1 MPDYYLVNPVIVG
14 SLNTKF
20 SGKNNLEAANK
31 AYSALSE
38 NFNNNIPEFYFT
50 LQEVSSNKTKI
61 GGGKVSDYKH
71 FLVKETKKKNEVSY
85 RLVEYNVKNNSEEL
99 KNFRTEIKKLDKKY
113 QFGGKIKYDSS
124 SSSSDYYSDSDYYFP
139 KLRRSTI
146 ISNPISYW
154 WYDPYVFRIK
164 RYFIPTYVA
173 PLSPYVTVP
182 LRWNHD

>member
-1 MPDYYLVNPVIVG
+1 MSEFYLVNPIIGG
-14 SLNTKF
+14 SLKTSFKA
-20 SGKNNLEAANK
+20 KNYLEAANK
-31 AYSALSE
+31 AYTSLAD
-38 NFNNNIPEFYFT
+38 NFSNNIPEFYFT
-50 LQEVSSNKTKI
+50 LQKADSKSKL
-61 GGGKVSDYKH
+61 GKGKNADYKS

>member
-20 SGKNNLEAANK
+20 SGKNNLDAANK

-50 LQEVSSNKTKI
+50 LQEVSSNKTQI

-85 RLVEYNVKNNSEEL
+85 RLVEYNVKNNSKEL
-99 KNFRTEIKKLDKKY
+99 KKFRTEIKKLDKKY
-113 QFGGKIKYDSS
+113 QFGGKIKDDDFS
-124 SSSSDYYSDSDYYFP
+124 SSSSDYDSDYYFP

-154 WYDPYVFRIK
+154 YYDPYVFRIK
-164 RYFIPTYVA
+164 RYFLPTYVA

-182 LRWNHD
+182 LQYYGD